1 MSRNGK
7 NSQCTTITC
16 NNCIFCHSQFSD
28 AIWKKPDAF
37 SVFASGNFEPCSC
50 LWSNDY
56 VMYFMLMVQ
65 LLCYID
71 GPMTMLCTSYWWSND
86 WVYFFRMFGMCQT
99 CSSEWSGTEQSAGYT
114 TFWDGAEGIKMAEP
128 TIFMCNRCGICFAIR
143 ATYDNHQCILL
154 LSWRMLK

>member
-7 NSQCTTITC
+7 NSQCRSYYYNMQQLHILSFTIFRR
-16 NNCIFCHSQFSD
+16 NM
-28 AIWKKPDAF
+28 KKTDAF
-37 SVFASGNFEPCSC
+37 SIFASGNFEPCSC
-50 LWSNDY
+50 LWSNGY

-114 TFWDGAEGIKMAEP
+114 TFWDGADGIKMAEL
-128 TIFMCNRCGICFAIR
+128 TIFMCNRCGICFAIEQHTTITN
-143 ATYDNHQCILL
+143 ASYFSPDEC
-154 LSWRMLK
+154 